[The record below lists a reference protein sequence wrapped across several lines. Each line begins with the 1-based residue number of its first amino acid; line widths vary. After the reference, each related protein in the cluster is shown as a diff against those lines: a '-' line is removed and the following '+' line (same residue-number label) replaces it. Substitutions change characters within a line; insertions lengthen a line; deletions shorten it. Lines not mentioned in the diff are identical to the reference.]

1 MWNTIL
7 FDLDG
12 TLTDSGE
19 GIEKS
24 AQYSLSRFGIQIQ
37 DPLALRHFVGPPLT
51 ESFRLYGIP
60 ESEMNHAIGWF
71 RERYSAVGVYENKLY
86 PGIRELLEFL
96 RSRGYT
102 LAVATTKV
110 EDMAHEVLRYFGI
123 EQYFKAVVGGTPDGS
138 RFEKWDVINETLK
151 VLGMENRRDEVLYI
165 GDRKHDIIGAR
176 KSGIASVG
184 VLYGYGSYQE
194 LTAEKPSAVINTVE
208 DIGRWLTEI
217 QPAPVNRAGTQ
228 FSQGGPLPEM
238 QFREAP
244 LPYRHPWTVSPCAR
258 NASID
263 GHEGVWMKIWRCLY
277 PALIYFAIANIIAVI
292 GLMILSVS
300 YFAGGGSASAESM
313 TDYLLGQTVLLTG
326 IGAAAAIPL
335 LAFFFLRDER
345 RRSIYS
351 FTKGI
356 LQDQEWKI
364 PKILCSTIFCVAA
377 SDLISYLV
385 DLTNLSSVDP
395 AYQQVAQALSM
406 PSVPVQIFAVVI
418 FGPIA
423 EELVFRGLI
432 FRRLR
437 DYLNPM
443 WAILI
448 SGVAFGV
455 YHGNLVQGI
464 FAGLLGMLLAL
475 VYEKSGTIIVPIAAH
490 MGNNLMSVLAG
501 CFGIDTVSVFELV
514 TAVILLAGTAWY
526 LFFYKPFTNEENP

>member
-19 GIEKS
+19 GIEKC
-24 AQYSLSRFGIQIQ
+24 AQYSLSHFGIQIQ

-138 RFEKWDVINETLK
+138 RFEKSDVINETLR
-151 VLGMENRRDEVLYI
+151 VLHMENRRDEVLYI
-165 GDRKHDIIGAR
+165 GDRRHDIIGAR

-184 VLYGYGSYQE
+184 ILYGYGSYQE
-194 LTAEKPSAVINTVE
+194 LAAEQPTAIVNTVE
-208 DIGRWLTEI
+208 DLGRYLDGAAMP
-217 QPAPVNRAGTQ
+217 QRP
-228 FSQGGPLPEM
+228 M
-238 QFREAP
+238 
-244 LPYRHPWTVSPCAR
+244 PYRHPWDVTHLAK

-277 PALIYFAIANIIAVI
+277 PVLLYFAISNLIAVI
-292 GLMILSVS
+292 GGIFLSIIYLS
-300 YFAGGGSASAESM
+300 GGGSASAAGM
-313 TDYLLGQTVLLTG
+313 TDYMLNQTVLLTG
-326 IGAAAAIPL
+326 IGAVAAIPVL
-335 LAFFFLRDER
+335 IWFFRRDEK

-356 LQDQEWKI
+356 LKDQEWKI
-364 PKILCSTIFCVAA
+364 QKILCSTLFCVAA
-377 SDLISYLV
+377 ASVVSYAI
-385 DLTNLSSVDP
+385 DLTGLSDIDP
-395 AYQQVAQALSM
+395 AYQQVAEALSM
-406 PSVPVQIFAVVI
+406 PSIPLQIFVVAI

-423 EELVFRGLI
+423 EELVFRALVY
-432 FRRLR
+432 RRLR
-437 DYLNPM
+437 DYISPA
-443 WAILI
+443 WAIVI
-448 SGVAFGV
+448 SGIAFGV
-455 YHGNLVQGI
+455 YHMNFVQGI
-464 FAGLLGMLLAL
+464 FAGVLGMLLAL
-475 VYEKSGTIIVPIAAH
+475 VYEKSGTIVAPIAAH
-490 MGNNLMSVLAG
+490 MGNNLLSVLAG
-501 CFGIDTVSVFELV
+501 AFSISSVSVFELIV
-514 TAVILLAGTAWY
+514 EAIVAAGMAWY
-526 LFFYKPFTNEENP
+526 LFFYKPAESRRKPVNSD